1 VPRYRTP
8 SKVTS
13 GGKEFARYDFDGAS
27 FPGRQ
32 SPGVPAL
39 PVRTVPLRLAGQKGN
54 SVVILNSEYTDIPN
68 VTLLP
73 VPDLR
78 RDPLDGTASYHADP
92 SAYSRSGFFPE
103 AVGALENVGESR
115 RAPLGDLRLSPLQF
129 NAAAR
134 TLRRYA
140 RMVVRVNFGQAEG
153 APVTADP
160 LLKGMALNE
169 DAFGRGT
176 GPEGGARAATL
187 RNSVLSSG
195 FWFQFPVT
203 SDGIYKIT
211 GSMLLNAGVP
221 PGTDPRTIRI
231 FGNGGYELPA
241 DVASTSVDDLVENA
255 VLVGDG
261 GTAGAL
267 DPGDYFLFYG
277 KGTRGWRYNP
287 AGRSFSHYINHYT
300 ETNVYW
306 LTYSNGPGKAMA
318 VAPSL
323 NQAPGVVAQNAAG
336 KAFREDDRVNLLSS
350 GQEWLGPPLSNG
362 EQATYIQLLPGL
374 DTSRPISYRYHLG
387 AQSHDYSTFT
397 IREHGVQLG
406 PVVGLP
412 GTDVGS
418 DFARQL
424 TDAVVSASLKPNFSD
439 AQSQLRVAYATSN
452 AGGTGYVDWL
462 ELVYRRRLAAQ
473 NDLYNFNAPDTT
485 AVVEYDVTGFSGG
498 QAFVFDVARF
508 DSAVSISNPR
518 ISADTCSFLVQLNA
532 GNSDEFYVVGPNGFR
547 TPGALSRVPNQ
558 NLHGD
563 TATADFIIVTHP
575 EFDPAAQRLKTF
587 RSRQSANPLR
597 TIVID
602 VDDIYNEFGGGL
614 PSPAAIRN
622 YLRYVYANWPRPPR
636 YVLLFGDG
644 DYDYRR
650 IVASGPNWI
659 PPWET
664 PESYDPLG
672 TYTSDDDFVML
683 DNNARVDLG
692 VGRLTVRSLQEA
704 NTAVDKIIEYE
715 THPVEDPWKLRATF
729 VADDALA
736 GVLPDNSIENDG
748 TQHMDQAE
756 DVARRVPPLFE
767 IKKIYEFEYPTVYTP
782 EGRRKPGVN
791 AAIIDQVNQGTLV
804 MNFSG
809 HGNPQLWTHEHCLVN
824 ATDFPQFHNSGK
836 YFFLVAATC
845 NYSAFD
851 QIGQQSGGELL
862 ETMPGAGAIATF
874 SATRAVYQSLNA
886 ALNVVFFQNLF
897 QLDSSGRLLPQRLGD
912 AVYRTKQIRITDNDK
927 KYFLLGDP
935 ALSIAFPRMFASV
948 DSINH
953 QPASVTAQLQALSH
967 ASVSATVRDTASS
980 GVLSVSGQ
988 VQVVVN
994 DASGTVE
1001 LHDPD
1006 AGLVTFRTEG
1016 SILFRGAATLT
1027 NGSIGSSFVV
1037 PKDIS
1042 YRNDFG
1048 RITMYFWNAS
1058 SDGAGY
1064 TTNVRVGGSDSAAS
1078 VDTTGPV
1085 IRLYLDTRGFRP
1097 GDVVSASP
1105 VLIADLADASGI
1117 NTSGSGVG
1125 HRLEAWLDDQSQ
1137 STDLSA
1143 TYQSKPDTYQEG
1155 TVEYKFGALAQ
1166 GTHTLRMRAWDTYN
1180 NSSTKETVFNVVTGA
1195 GLDVT
1200 NVYNYPNPFSSA
1212 TLFTFEQSQVAGI
1225 DAEIRIYTVA
1235 GRLIQSLRQDNI
1247 NEHFVRIPWDGRDK
1261 DGDQLANGVYLYKL
1275 TARTQDGRF
1284 SKEVLGKLSIIR

>member
-1 VPRYRTP
+1 MP

-13 GGKEFARYDFDGAS
+13 EGREFVRQDFEGAS

-32 SPGVPAL
+32 SPGTPAL
-39 PVRTVPLRLAGQKGN
+39 GVRTLPLRLAGEKGN
-54 SVVILNSEYTDIPN
+54 SVVILNSDYTDIPN

-73 VPDLR
+73 IPDLR
-78 RDPLDGTASYHADP
+78 RDPLDGTSTYHADR
-92 SAYSRSGFFPE
+92 SSYSHAGFLPE
-103 AVGALENVGESR
+103 TIGSLEYVGESR
-115 RAPLGDLRLSPLQF
+115 HAWFSDLRLSPVQY
-129 NAAAR
+129 NAATR
-134 TLRRYA
+134 TLRKYSRL
-140 RMVVRVNFGQAEG
+140 VVRVNFGEPGRRA
-153 APVTADP
+153 AAADP
-160 LLKGMALNE
+160 LLKGTALNE
-169 DAFGRGT
+169 DAFSGSSAPQG
-176 GPEGGARAATL
+176 GPRTASL
-187 RNSVLSSG
+187 RNSVLGSG

-203 SDGIYKIT
+203 SDGMYKIT
-211 GSMLLNAGVP
+211 GRMLLNAGVP
-221 PGTDPRTIRI
+221 AGTDPQTVRI
-231 FGNGGYELPA
+231 FGNGGFELPA
-241 DVASTSVDDLVENA
+241 DVASPYVDDLVENA
-255 VLVGDG
+255 VLVGDV

-267 DPGDYFLFYG
+267 DPDDYFLFYG

-287 AGRSFSHYINHYT
+287 AARSFSHYINHFT
-300 ETNVYW
+300 ETNIYW

-318 VAPSL
+318 AAPSL
-323 NQAPGVVAQNAAG
+323 NQSPDVVAQNGIG

-362 EQATYIQLLPGL
+362 EQSTYVQLLPGL
-374 DTSRPISYRYHLG
+374 DTSQAIRYRYHLG

-397 IREHGVQLG
+397 IREHAVQLG
-406 PVVGLP
+406 PIVGLP

-424 TDAVVSASLKPNFSD
+424 TDAVVSVSLKPSFTD
-439 AQSQLRVAYATSN
+439 AQSQLRFTYATSN
-452 AGGTGYVDWL
+452 TGGTGYIDWV
-462 ELVYRRRLAAQ
+462 ELVYRRRLTAQ
-473 NDLYNFNAPDTT
+473 NDLFTFNAADTT
-485 AVVEYDVTGFSGG
+485 AVAEYDVSGFSGG
-498 QAFVFDVARF
+498 QVFVFDVSRF
-508 DSAVSISNPR
+508 DSAVFISNPR
-518 ISADTCSFLVQLNA
+518 LSADTCSFRVQLNA
-532 GNSDEFYVVGPNGFR
+532 GNAKEFYAVGPNGFR
-547 TPGALSRVPNQ
+547 TPGGLIRVPDQ

-563 TATADFIIVTHP
+563 TASADCIIITHP

-587 RSRQSANPLR
+587 RSQQSPTPLR
-597 TIVID
+597 TIVAG

-672 TYTSDDDFVML
+672 TYTSDDDFAML

-704 NTAVDKIIEYE
+704 NIAVDKIIEYE

-748 TQHMDQAE
+748 TQHLDQAE

-767 IKKIYEFEYPTVYTP
+767 IRKIYEFQYPTVYTP

-791 AAIIDQVNQGTLV
+791 AAIIDQVNEGSLIV
-804 MNFSG
+804 NFSG

-824 ATDFPQFHNSGK
+824 ATDFPQFHNAGK

-851 QIGQQSGGELL
+851 QIGQQSGGEIL

-886 ALNVVFFQNLF
+886 ALNAVFFQNLF
-897 QLDSSGRLLPQRLGD
+897 QLDSTGRVLPQRLGD
-912 AVYRTKQIRITDNDK
+912 VVYRTKQTRITDNDK

-935 ALSIAFPRMFASV
+935 ALSIAFPRMFATV

-953 QPASVTAQLQALSH
+953 RSASITAQLQALSR

-980 GVLSVSGQ
+980 GSPGGILRVSGQ

-1006 AGLVTFRTEG
+1006 AGQVTFRTEG
-1016 SILFRGAATLT
+1016 SVLFRGAATLT
-1027 NGSIGSSFVV
+1027 NGSISSNFVV

-1048 RITMYFWNAS
+1048 RITMYFWNSAV
-1058 SDGAGY
+1058 DGAGY
-1064 TTNVRVGGSDSAAS
+1064 TTNVRVGGSDSTA
-1078 VDTTGPV
+1078 VPDTTGPA
-1085 IRLYLDTRGFRP
+1085 ILLFLDTRGFRP

-1105 VLIADLADASGI
+1105 LLIADLADASGI

-1137 STDLSA
+1137 STDLSGS
-1143 TYQSKPDTYQEG
+1143 YQSRPDTYQEG
-1155 TVEYKFGALAQ
+1155 TVEYRLGALTR
-1166 GTHTLRMRAWDTYN
+1166 GTHKLRMRAWDTYN

-1212 TLFTFEQSQVAGI
+1212 TLFTFEQSQTAGV
-1225 DAEIRIYTVA
+1225 DAEIKIYTVA
-1235 GRLIQSLRQDNI
+1235 GRLIQSLKKENVS
-1247 NEHFVRIPWDGRDK
+1247 EHFVRIPWDGRDK
-1261 DGDQLANGVYLYKL
+1261 DGDRLANGVYLYKL
-1275 TARTQDGRF
+1275 IARTQDGRF
-1284 SKEVLGKLSIIR
+1284 SKEVLGKVSIIR